1 MYILNIY
8 LIIFSNEY
16 YNMILHVILLI
27 NYKTSYSNNK
37 VLISTTIN
45 IDNIV
50 YHNNFN
56 DFF

>member
-37 VLISTTIN
+37 VPIPTTIN